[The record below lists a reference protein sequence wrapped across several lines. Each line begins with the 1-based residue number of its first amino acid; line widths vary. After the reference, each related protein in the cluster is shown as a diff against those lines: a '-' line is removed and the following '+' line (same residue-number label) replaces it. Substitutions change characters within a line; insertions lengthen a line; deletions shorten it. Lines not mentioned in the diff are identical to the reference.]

1 MKKILSLAVCTALVA
16 NIAPLHIKANESG
29 GDVQVSENGNRIT
42 IGNGYIKR
50 VFENNNG
57 KWKTVSIDNKRIDE
71 QFKPAEGSEDFV
83 INLVNGQKTEEQKP
97 VVTPPTQALDRTT
110 WQATLKNKDGVEFSH
125 PEYLFDG
132 DKNTYVDEY
141 QKAGFP
147 ISLEIDLGSKQEVS
161 SFSFLKRPGFSDQA
175 YGFNGTLGKY
185 KVYISDDQTNWNEVA
200 NGEFTK
206 EDYNLH
212 QEGNLYNVGDV
223 VYANLNATYKTQYV
237 KLEALSDALGS
248 TEEFTGAEFNLYSDK
263 TSAGIPQKEVSLAG
277 SNVTFKGKSTDKLT
291 DGNLNFAV
299 SGNVNDEIVF
309 DLGSVQ
315 TIGSFAY
322 QKRPGFHD
330 ANYGLNGTMGKY
342 ELYVSDNG
350 TDWTPAGKGEFVRD
364 DYNLHSVVLSENTQT
379 SDGKYNVGDTLHNV
393 GDLVYGNFNSVYTT
407 RFVKI
412 VPKSDC
418 MGGTNEFQ
426 ATEIKLY
433 SDQKFESKKDD
444 TDTDIRSSELTVS
457 ENGITTKN
465 NEVRVSFDTYEK
477 DGVNWDID
485 MVTVMENDKYY
496 MNSYL
501 EITVDKPEEA
511 KIDYIDFDN
520 FVIPEGT
527 SGVWSIPEENKI
539 SSMWIGKH
547 ELMLGQPIYADGLFF
562 GSEFPAQDTDVN
574 DQNAMQ
580 IRYYSGKSIAKM
592 ASDGQNVTN
601 EGKTYRTW
609 NNVVGAA
616 QGTPTDV
623 VQTDFFNYIED
634 IATPS
639 DFRKQYNSW
648 YDNMMN
654 INDESIEKSFLGAE
668 KGLAENGVEPLDSY
682 VVDDGWNNYNN
693 DIGGVN
699 APGES
704 GTTKNQTGFW
714 EFNSKFPNELYTST
728 ELTDKFQS
736 SFGVWVGPQGG
747 YNFFGGF
754 AKYLEAMGT
763 AEMQSNSALGNVIC
777 TGSRTYLKNFEDR
790 FIDYQTRFN
799 IDYWKWD
806 GFASR
811 PCNNPNHN
819 HMTGGDHDMYY
830 TSDMWEAWTD
840 VIEHARAARA
850 QEGKGLW
857 INATC
862 YVNLSPWLLQWV
874 NTVWVQDSGDTGEAG
889 ASGERHQRK
898 IYYRDNVYYNLY
910 KKNQIQFPLKNIY
923 NHDPIYG
930 VSDASKATT
939 EVFREYLLDNA
950 MRGTAFWEL
959 YYSPSLFDEEKWEV
973 TADVLDFAE
982 TNHNVL
988 KNAKLFVQEGKN
1000 PSNGVYGYSAWNNK
1014 KGFVSFVNPTATKQ
1028 TYELTLDNIVGV
1040 PTSMKGLKEY
1050 SIYPYAAGTTGKT
1063 VSYGDTLKVTLEP
1076 NSSVIY
1082 QYGNTD
1088 SKAPEFV
1095 SAKITKKD
1103 AVEVRFNERVSDDI
1117 KFKVNGKSAE
1127 AVLQD
1132 DYRTFEVKASDL
1144 SDAANLSISGIKDVY
1159 GNEASA
1165 VEVESRTAKEI
1176 AKVASKEDVKGDVSE
1191 SKSDSKTLLNLKNK
1205 AYTITENGIK
1215 GDDDFSV
1222 SMTVDTK
1229 SSNTVLLKQDDDF
1242 QLSIDADGYVVFNV
1256 KGQQVTS
1263 KENVTTVVEHAS
1275 GKFNTNEYKESVTQ
1289 TTTIGKVN
1297 DGKLHVVHAV
1307 REPNGMLK
1315 LYVDGRLAT
1324 SAYDK
1329 KNHGADLSGAPVVLG
1344 STKFTGF
1351 VGDVVVRNSA
1361 LYYDD
1366 AQKAADHL
1374 GINATSKKLS
1384 KKGWDAEAC
1393 SQQTDEV
1400 GTGGDGSAKDVLD
1413 NKLNTYWHS
1422 NYSGQD
1428 HCGGT
1433 HTLTVSFGKEITFD
1447 SLEYVARQGA
1457 GNGTWTSATVYGI
1470 DKSGNETKIAE
1481 VSDMKLTNNKYEFAF
1496 DQSQTFKVVRFEVQG
1511 SGGFASAAEINAT
1524 VKVQQQDTEKV
1535 LDLQNKAQELLN
1547 SVNSEDYTK
1556 DSYKKFVKAVDA
1568 IMDMSAFTSEEEVA
1582 ALDAKLRDA
1591 YNNLKAE
1598 SPSTV
1603 NKDALTQALQKYAG
1617 YKEAEY
1623 TAESWKAFAQAY
1635 AGAREV
1641 KDDANATQEA
1651 VDAAVEKLNAAANN
1665 LVKAENPS
1673 TVNKEALTQA
1683 LQKYA
1688 EYKEA
1693 EYTAESWKAF
1703 AQAYAG
1709 AREVNDNA
1717 NATQEAVDAAVEK
1730 LNVAAK
1736 KLVKAEKPVDP
1747 EKPGKPENPDKPNK
1761 PETAEKPSKP
1771 GKPAKPGK
1779 VTTGL
1784 QTNTGILMVAG
1795 TLAIAG
1801 FGVLVALARRKRY

>member
-110 WQATLKNKDGVEFSH
+110 WQATLKNKDEVEFSH

-223 VYANLNATYKTQYV
+223 VYANFNATYKTQYV

-485 MVTVMENDKYY
+485 MVTVMENDKHY

-1095 SAKITKKD
+1095 SAKPEFVSAKITKKD
-1103 AVEVRFNERVSDDI
+1103 TIEVRFNERVSDDI

-1165 VEVESRTAKEI
+1165 VEVEARTAKEI

-1366 AQKAADHL
+1366 AQKAADYL

-1496 DQSQTFKVVRFEVQG
+1496 DQSQTFKAVRFEVQG

-1603 NKDALTQALQKYAG
+1603 NKDALTQALQKYA
-1617 YKEAEY
+1617 
-1623 TAESWKAFAQAY
+1623 
-1635 AGAREV
+1635 
-1641 KDDANATQEA
+1641 
-1651 VDAAVEKLNAAANN
+1651 
-1665 LVKAENPS
+1665 
-1673 TVNKEALTQA
+1673 
-1683 LQKYA
+1683 

-1717 NATQEAVDAAVEK
+1717 NATQEAVDAAIEK

-1771 GKPAKPGK
+1771 EKPAKPEK

-1795 TLAIAG
+1795 TLALAG

>member
-110 WQATLKNKDGVEFSH
+110 WQATLKNKDEVEFSH

-223 VYANLNATYKTQYV
+223 VYANFNATYKTQYV

-485 MVTVMENDKYY
+485 MVTVMENDKHY

-1095 SAKITKKD
+1095 SAKPEFVSAKITKKD
-1103 AVEVRFNERVSDDI
+1103 TIEVRFNERVSDDI

-1165 VEVESRTAKEI
+1165 VEVEARTAKEI

-1275 GKFNTNEYKESVTQ
+1275 SKFNTNEYKESVTQ

-1447 SLEYVARQGA
+1447 SLEDVARQGA

-1496 DQSQTFKVVRFEVQG
+1496 DQSQTFKAVRFEVQG

-1603 NKDALTQALQKYAG
+1603 NKDALTQALQKYA
-1617 YKEAEY
+1617 
-1623 TAESWKAFAQAY
+1623 
-1635 AGAREV
+1635 
-1641 KDDANATQEA
+1641 
-1651 VDAAVEKLNAAANN
+1651 
-1665 LVKAENPS
+1665 
-1673 TVNKEALTQA
+1673 
-1683 LQKYA
+1683 

-1771 GKPAKPGK
+1771 EKPAKPEK

-1795 TLAIAG
+1795 TLALAG

>member
-1 MKKILSLAVCTALVA
+1 MKKILSLAVCTACVA

-110 WQATLKNKDGVEFSH
+110 WQATLKNKDEVEFSH

-223 VYANLNATYKTQYV
+223 VYANFNATYKTQYV

-485 MVTVMENDKYY
+485 MVTVMENDKHY

-862 YVNLSPWLLQWV
+862 YVNLSPWLLRWV

-1095 SAKITKKD
+1095 SAKPEFVSAKITKKD
-1103 AVEVRFNERVSDDI
+1103 TIEVRFNERVSDDI

-1165 VEVESRTAKEI
+1165 VEVEARTAKEI

-1496 DQSQTFKVVRFEVQG
+1496 DQSQTFKAVRFEVQG

-1603 NKDALTQALQKYAG
+1603 NKDALTQALQKYA
-1617 YKEAEY
+1617 
-1623 TAESWKAFAQAY
+1623 
-1635 AGAREV
+1635 
-1641 KDDANATQEA
+1641 
-1651 VDAAVEKLNAAANN
+1651 
-1665 LVKAENPS
+1665 
-1673 TVNKEALTQA
+1673 
-1683 LQKYA
+1683 

-1717 NATQEAVDAAVEK
+1717 NATQEAVDAAIEK

-1771 GKPAKPGK
+1771 EKPAKPEK

-1795 TLAIAG
+1795 TLALAG

>member
-110 WQATLKNKDGVEFSH
+110 WQATLKNKDEVEFSH

-223 VYANLNATYKTQYV
+223 VYANFNATYKTQYV

-485 MVTVMENDKYY
+485 MVTVMENDKHY

-1095 SAKITKKD
+1095 SAKPEFVSAKITKKD
-1103 AVEVRFNERVSDDI
+1103 TIEVRFNERVSDDI

-1165 VEVESRTAKEI
+1165 VEVEARTAKEI

-1496 DQSQTFKVVRFEVQG
+1496 DQSQTFKAVRFEVQG

-1603 NKDALTQALQKYAG
+1603 NKDALTQALQKYA
-1617 YKEAEY
+1617 
-1623 TAESWKAFAQAY
+1623 
-1635 AGAREV
+1635 
-1641 KDDANATQEA
+1641 
-1651 VDAAVEKLNAAANN
+1651 
-1665 LVKAENPS
+1665 
-1673 TVNKEALTQA
+1673 
-1683 LQKYA
+1683 

-1771 GKPAKPGK
+1771 EKPAKPEK

-1795 TLAIAG
+1795 TLALAG

>member
-110 WQATLKNKDGVEFSH
+110 WQATLKNKDEVEFSH

-223 VYANLNATYKTQYV
+223 VYANFNATYKTQYV

-485 MVTVMENDKYY
+485 MVTVMENDKHY

-1095 SAKITKKD
+1095 SAKPEFVSAKIAKKD
-1103 AVEVRFNERVSDDI
+1103 TIEVRFNERVSDDI

-1165 VEVESRTAKEI
+1165 VEVEVRTAKEI

-1496 DQSQTFKVVRFEVQG
+1496 DQSQTFKAVRFEVQG

-1603 NKDALTQALQKYAG
+1603 NKDALTQALQKYA
-1617 YKEAEY
+1617 
-1623 TAESWKAFAQAY
+1623 
-1635 AGAREV
+1635 
-1641 KDDANATQEA
+1641 
-1651 VDAAVEKLNAAANN
+1651 
-1665 LVKAENPS
+1665 
-1673 TVNKEALTQA
+1673 
-1683 LQKYA
+1683 

-1771 GKPAKPGK
+1771 EKPAKPEK

-1795 TLAIAG
+1795 TLALAG

>member
-50 VFENNNG
+50 VFENNKG

-223 VYANLNATYKTQYV
+223 VYANFNATYKTQYV

-485 MVTVMENDKYY
+485 MVTVMENDKHY

-1095 SAKITKKD
+1095 SAKPEFVSAKITKKD
-1103 AVEVRFNERVSDDI
+1103 TIEVRFNERVSDDI

-1165 VEVESRTAKEI
+1165 VEVEARTAKEI

-1191 SKSDSKTLLNLKNK
+1191 SKLDSKTLLNLKNK

-1496 DQSQTFKVVRFEVQG
+1496 DQSQTFKAVRFEVQG

-1603 NKDALTQALQKYAG
+1603 NKDALTQALQKYA
-1617 YKEAEY
+1617 
-1623 TAESWKAFAQAY
+1623 
-1635 AGAREV
+1635 
-1641 KDDANATQEA
+1641 
-1651 VDAAVEKLNAAANN
+1651 
-1665 LVKAENPS
+1665 
-1673 TVNKEALTQA
+1673 
-1683 LQKYA
+1683 

-1717 NATQEAVDAAVEK
+1717 NATQEAVDAAIEK

-1771 GKPAKPGK
+1771 EKPAKPEK

-1795 TLAIAG
+1795 TLALAG

>member
-110 WQATLKNKDGVEFSH
+110 WQATLKNKDEVEFSH

-223 VYANLNATYKTQYV
+223 VYANFNATYKTQYV

-485 MVTVMENDKYY
+485 MVTVMENDKHY

-1095 SAKITKKD
+1095 SAKPEFVSAKITKKD
-1103 AVEVRFNERVSDDI
+1103 TIEVRFNERVSDDI

-1165 VEVESRTAKEI
+1165 VEVEARTAKEI

-1297 DGKLHVVHAV
+1297 DGKLHVIHAV

-1496 DQSQTFKVVRFEVQG
+1496 DQSQTFKAVRFEVQG

-1603 NKDALTQALQKYAG
+1603 NKDALTQALQKYA
-1617 YKEAEY
+1617 
-1623 TAESWKAFAQAY
+1623 
-1635 AGAREV
+1635 
-1641 KDDANATQEA
+1641 
-1651 VDAAVEKLNAAANN
+1651 
-1665 LVKAENPS
+1665 
-1673 TVNKEALTQA
+1673 
-1683 LQKYA
+1683 

-1717 NATQEAVDAAVEK
+1717 NATQEAVDAAIEK

-1771 GKPAKPGK
+1771 EKPAKPEK

-1795 TLAIAG
+1795 TLALAG

>member
-110 WQATLKNKDGVEFSH
+110 WQATLKNKDEVEFSH

-223 VYANLNATYKTQYV
+223 VYANFNATYKTQYV

-291 DGNLNFAV
+291 DGNLNFAL

-485 MVTVMENDKYY
+485 MVTVMENDKHY

-1095 SAKITKKD
+1095 SAKPEFVSAKITKKD
-1103 AVEVRFNERVSDDI
+1103 TIEVRFNERVSDDI

-1165 VEVESRTAKEI
+1165 VEVEARTAKEI

-1496 DQSQTFKVVRFEVQG
+1496 DQSQTFKAVRFEVQG

-1603 NKDALTQALQKYAG
+1603 NKDALTQALQKYA
-1617 YKEAEY
+1617 
-1623 TAESWKAFAQAY
+1623 
-1635 AGAREV
+1635 
-1641 KDDANATQEA
+1641 
-1651 VDAAVEKLNAAANN
+1651 
-1665 LVKAENPS
+1665 
-1673 TVNKEALTQA
+1673 
-1683 LQKYA
+1683 

-1717 NATQEAVDAAVEK
+1717 NATQEAVDAAIEK

-1771 GKPAKPGK
+1771 EKPAKPEK

-1795 TLAIAG
+1795 TLALAG

>member
-161 SFSFLKRPGFSDQA
+161 SFSFLKRPGFGDQA

-200 NGEFTK
+200 SGEFKK

-309 DLGSVQ
+309 DLGSAQ

-485 MVTVMENDKYY
+485 MVTVMENDKHY

-623 VQTDFFNYIED
+623 VQTDFFDYIED

-668 KGLAENGVEPLDSY
+668 KGLTENGVEPLDSY

-1103 AVEVRFNERVSDDI
+1103 TVEVRFNERVSDDI

-1165 VEVESRTAKEI
+1165 VEVEARTAKEI

-1191 SKSDSKTLLNLKNK
+1191 SKSDSKTLLSDSKTLLNLKNK

-1329 KNHGADLSGAPVVLG
+1329 KKHGADLSGAPVVLG

-1384 KKGWDAEAC
+1384 KKDWDAEAC

-1428 HCGGT
+1428 HCGQT

-1470 DKSGNETKIAE
+1470 DKSGNETKIVE

-1496 DQSQTFKVVRFEVQG
+1496 DQSQTFKAVRFEVQG

-1603 NKDALTQALQKYAG
+1603 NKDALTQALQKYA
-1617 YKEAEY
+1617 
-1623 TAESWKAFAQAY
+1623 
-1635 AGAREV
+1635 
-1641 KDDANATQEA
+1641 
-1651 VDAAVEKLNAAANN
+1651 
-1665 LVKAENPS
+1665 
-1673 TVNKEALTQA
+1673 
-1683 LQKYA
+1683 

-1771 GKPAKPGK
+1771 EKPAKPGK

-1795 TLAIAG
+1795 ILAIAG

>member
-110 WQATLKNKDGVEFSH
+110 WQATLKNKDEVEFSH

-223 VYANLNATYKTQYV
+223 VYANFNATYKTQYV

-477 DGVNWDID
+477 DRVNWDID
-485 MVTVMENDKYY
+485 MVTVMENDKHY

-714 EFNSKFPNELYTST
+714 EFNSKFPNEFYTST

-1095 SAKITKKD
+1095 SAKPEFVSAKITKKD
-1103 AVEVRFNERVSDDI
+1103 TIEVRFNERVSDDI

-1144 SDAANLSISGIKDVY
+1144 SDATNLSISGIKDVY

-1165 VEVESRTAKEI
+1165 VEVEARTAKEI

-1384 KKGWDAEAC
+1384 KKDWDAEAC

-1428 HCGGT
+1428 HCGQT

-1496 DQSQTFKVVRFEVQG
+1496 DQSQTFKAVRFEVQG

-1603 NKDALTQALQKYAG
+1603 NKDALTQALQKYA
-1617 YKEAEY
+1617 
-1623 TAESWKAFAQAY
+1623 
-1635 AGAREV
+1635 
-1641 KDDANATQEA
+1641 
-1651 VDAAVEKLNAAANN
+1651 
-1665 LVKAENPS
+1665 
-1673 TVNKEALTQA
+1673 
-1683 LQKYA
+1683 

-1771 GKPAKPGK
+1771 EKPAKPEK

-1795 TLAIAG
+1795 TLALAG

>member
-110 WQATLKNKDGVEFSH
+110 WQATLKNKDEVEFSH

-223 VYANLNATYKTQYV
+223 VYANFNATYKTQYV

-485 MVTVMENDKYY
+485 MVTVMENDKHY

-562 GSEFPAQDTDVN
+562 GSEFPTQDTDVN

-1095 SAKITKKD
+1095 SAKPEFVSAKITKKD
-1103 AVEVRFNERVSDDI
+1103 TIEVRFNERVSDDI

-1165 VEVESRTAKEI
+1165 VEVEARTAKEI

-1496 DQSQTFKVVRFEVQG
+1496 DQSQTFKAVRFEVQG

-1603 NKDALTQALQKYAG
+1603 NKDALTQALQKYA
-1617 YKEAEY
+1617 
-1623 TAESWKAFAQAY
+1623 
-1635 AGAREV
+1635 
-1641 KDDANATQEA
+1641 
-1651 VDAAVEKLNAAANN
+1651 
-1665 LVKAENPS
+1665 
-1673 TVNKEALTQA
+1673 
-1683 LQKYA
+1683 

-1717 NATQEAVDAAVEK
+1717 NATQEAVDAAIEK

-1771 GKPAKPGK
+1771 EKPAKPEK

-1795 TLAIAG
+1795 TLALAG

>member
-161 SFSFLKRPGFSDQA
+161 SFSFLKRPGFGDQA

-485 MVTVMENDKYY
+485 MVTVMENDKHY

-1095 SAKITKKD
+1095 SAKPEFVSAKITKKD
-1103 AVEVRFNERVSDDI
+1103 TIEVRFNERVSDDI

-1165 VEVESRTAKEI
+1165 VEVEARTAKEI

-1496 DQSQTFKVVRFEVQG
+1496 DQSQTFKAVRFEVQG

-1603 NKDALTQALQKYAG
+1603 NKDALTQALQKYA
-1617 YKEAEY
+1617 
-1623 TAESWKAFAQAY
+1623 
-1635 AGAREV
+1635 
-1641 KDDANATQEA
+1641 
-1651 VDAAVEKLNAAANN
+1651 
-1665 LVKAENPS
+1665 
-1673 TVNKEALTQA
+1673 
-1683 LQKYA
+1683 

-1771 GKPAKPGK
+1771 EKPAKPEK

-1795 TLAIAG
+1795 TLALAG

>member
-110 WQATLKNKDGVEFSH
+110 WQATLKNKDEVEFSH

-223 VYANLNATYKTQYV
+223 VYANFNATYKTQYV

-485 MVTVMENDKYY
+485 MVTVMENDKHY

-1040 PTSMKGLKEY
+1040 PTSMKGLKKY

-1095 SAKITKKD
+1095 SAKPEFVSAKITKKD
-1103 AVEVRFNERVSDDI
+1103 TIEVRFNERVSDDI

-1165 VEVESRTAKEI
+1165 VEVEARTAKEI

-1496 DQSQTFKVVRFEVQG
+1496 DQSQTFKAVRFEVQG

-1603 NKDALTQALQKYAG
+1603 NKDALTQALQKYA
-1617 YKEAEY
+1617 
-1623 TAESWKAFAQAY
+1623 
-1635 AGAREV
+1635 
-1641 KDDANATQEA
+1641 
-1651 VDAAVEKLNAAANN
+1651 
-1665 LVKAENPS
+1665 
-1673 TVNKEALTQA
+1673 
-1683 LQKYA
+1683 

-1717 NATQEAVDAAVEK
+1717 NATQEAVDAAIEK

-1771 GKPAKPGK
+1771 EKPAKPEK

-1795 TLAIAG
+1795 TLALAG

>member
-110 WQATLKNKDGVEFSH
+110 WQATLKNKDEVEFSH

-223 VYANLNATYKTQYV
+223 VYANFNATYKTQYV

-485 MVTVMENDKYY
+485 MVTVMENDKHY

-634 IATPS
+634 IATLS

-714 EFNSKFPNELYTST
+714 EFNSKFPNEFYTST

-1095 SAKITKKD
+1095 SAKPEFVSAKITKKD
-1103 AVEVRFNERVSDDI
+1103 TIEVRFNERVSDDI

-1165 VEVESRTAKEI
+1165 VEVEARTAKEI

-1297 DGKLHVVHAV
+1297 DGKLHAVHAV

-1344 STKFTGF
+1344 STNLTGF

-1366 AQKAADHL
+1366 AQKAADDF
-1374 GINATSKKLS
+1374 GINVTSKKLS

-1400 GTGGDGSAKDVLD
+1400 GTGSDGSAKDVLD

-1428 HCGGT
+1428 HCGQT

-1496 DQSQTFKVVRFEVQG
+1496 DQSQTFKAVRFEVQG

-1603 NKDALTQALQKYAG
+1603 NKDALTQALQKYA
-1617 YKEAEY
+1617 
-1623 TAESWKAFAQAY
+1623 
-1635 AGAREV
+1635 
-1641 KDDANATQEA
+1641 
-1651 VDAAVEKLNAAANN
+1651 
-1665 LVKAENPS
+1665 
-1673 TVNKEALTQA
+1673 
-1683 LQKYA
+1683 

-1717 NATQEAVDAAVEK
+1717 NATQEAVDAAIEK

-1771 GKPAKPGK
+1771 EKPAKPEK

-1795 TLAIAG
+1795 TLALAG

>member
-206 EDYNLH
+206 EAYNLH

-477 DGVNWDID
+477 YGVNWDID
-485 MVTVMENDKYY
+485 MVTVMENDKHY

-714 EFNSKFPNELYTST
+714 EFNSKFPNEFYTST

-1095 SAKITKKD
+1095 SAKPEFVSAKITKKD
-1103 AVEVRFNERVSDDI
+1103 TIEVRFNERVSDDI

-1144 SDAANLSISGIKDVY
+1144 SDATNLSISGIKDVY

-1165 VEVESRTAKEI
+1165 VEVEARTAKEI

-1496 DQSQTFKVVRFEVQG
+1496 DQSQTFKAVRFEVQG

-1603 NKDALTQALQKYAG
+1603 NKDALTQALQKYA
-1617 YKEAEY
+1617 
-1623 TAESWKAFAQAY
+1623 
-1635 AGAREV
+1635 
-1641 KDDANATQEA
+1641 
-1651 VDAAVEKLNAAANN
+1651 
-1665 LVKAENPS
+1665 
-1673 TVNKEALTQA
+1673 
-1683 LQKYA
+1683 

-1771 GKPAKPGK
+1771 EKPAKPEK

-1795 TLAIAG
+1795 TLALAG

>member
-110 WQATLKNKDGVEFSH
+110 WQATLKNKDEVEFSH

-223 VYANLNATYKTQYV
+223 VYANFNATYKTQYV

-485 MVTVMENDKYY
+485 MVTVMENDKHY

-668 KGLAENGVEPLDSY
+668 KGLAGNGVEPLDSY

-1095 SAKITKKD
+1095 SAKPEFVSAKITKKD
-1103 AVEVRFNERVSDDI
+1103 TIEVRFNERVSDDI

-1165 VEVESRTAKEI
+1165 VEVEARTAKEI

-1191 SKSDSKTLLNLKNK
+1191 SKSDSKILLNLKNK

-1496 DQSQTFKVVRFEVQG
+1496 DQSQTFKAVRFEVQG

-1603 NKDALTQALQKYAG
+1603 NKDALTQALQKYA
-1617 YKEAEY
+1617 
-1623 TAESWKAFAQAY
+1623 
-1635 AGAREV
+1635 
-1641 KDDANATQEA
+1641 
-1651 VDAAVEKLNAAANN
+1651 
-1665 LVKAENPS
+1665 
-1673 TVNKEALTQA
+1673 
-1683 LQKYA
+1683 

-1771 GKPAKPGK
+1771 EKPAKPEK

-1795 TLAIAG
+1795 TLALAG

>member
-110 WQATLKNKDGVEFSH
+110 WQATLKNKDEVEFSH

-200 NGEFTK
+200 NGEFAK

-223 VYANLNATYKTQYV
+223 VYANFNATYKTQYV

-485 MVTVMENDKYY
+485 MVTVMENDKHY

-714 EFNSKFPNELYTST
+714 EFNSKFPNEFYTST

-1095 SAKITKKD
+1095 SAKPEFVSAKITKKD
-1103 AVEVRFNERVSDDI
+1103 TIEVRFNERVSDDI

-1165 VEVESRTAKEI
+1165 VEVEARTAKEI

-1496 DQSQTFKVVRFEVQG
+1496 DQSQTFKAVRFEVQG

-1603 NKDALTQALQKYAG
+1603 NKDALTQALQKYA
-1617 YKEAEY
+1617 
-1623 TAESWKAFAQAY
+1623 
-1635 AGAREV
+1635 
-1641 KDDANATQEA
+1641 
-1651 VDAAVEKLNAAANN
+1651 
-1665 LVKAENPS
+1665 
-1673 TVNKEALTQA
+1673 
-1683 LQKYA
+1683 

-1717 NATQEAVDAAVEK
+1717 NATQEAVDAATEK

-1771 GKPAKPGK
+1771 EKPAKPEK

-1795 TLAIAG
+1795 TLALAG

>member
-161 SFSFLKRPGFSDQA
+161 SFSFLKRPGFGDQA

-485 MVTVMENDKYY
+485 MVTVMENDKHY

-574 DQNAMQ
+574 EDNAMQ

-601 EGKTYRTW
+601 DGKTYRTW

-714 EFNSKFPNELYTST
+714 EFNSKFPNEFYTST

-1095 SAKITKKD
+1095 SAKPEFVSAKITKKD
-1103 AVEVRFNERVSDDI
+1103 TIEVRFNERVSDDI

-1144 SDAANLSISGIKDVY
+1144 SDATNLSISGIKDVY

-1165 VEVESRTAKEI
+1165 VEVEARTAKEI

-1496 DQSQTFKVVRFEVQG
+1496 DQSQTFKAVRFEVQG

-1603 NKDALTQALQKYAG
+1603 NKDALTQALQKYA
-1617 YKEAEY
+1617 
-1623 TAESWKAFAQAY
+1623 
-1635 AGAREV
+1635 
-1641 KDDANATQEA
+1641 
-1651 VDAAVEKLNAAANN
+1651 
-1665 LVKAENPS
+1665 
-1673 TVNKEALTQA
+1673 
-1683 LQKYA
+1683 

-1771 GKPAKPGK
+1771 EKPAKPEK

-1795 TLAIAG
+1795 TLALAG

>member
-110 WQATLKNKDGVEFSH
+110 WQATLKNKDEVEFSH

-223 VYANLNATYKTQYV
+223 VYANFNATYKTQYV

-277 SNVTFKGKSTDKLT
+277 SNVIFKGKSTDKLT

-485 MVTVMENDKYY
+485 MVTVMENDKHY

-1095 SAKITKKD
+1095 SAKPEFVSAKITKKD
-1103 AVEVRFNERVSDDI
+1103 TIEVRFNERVSDDI

-1165 VEVESRTAKEI
+1165 VEVEARTAKEI

-1496 DQSQTFKVVRFEVQG
+1496 DQSQTFKAVRFEVQG

-1603 NKDALTQALQKYAG
+1603 NKDALTQALQKYA
-1617 YKEAEY
+1617 
-1623 TAESWKAFAQAY
+1623 
-1635 AGAREV
+1635 
-1641 KDDANATQEA
+1641 
-1651 VDAAVEKLNAAANN
+1651 
-1665 LVKAENPS
+1665 
-1673 TVNKEALTQA
+1673 
-1683 LQKYA
+1683 

-1717 NATQEAVDAAVEK
+1717 NATQEAVDAAIEK

-1771 GKPAKPGK
+1771 EKPAKPEK

-1795 TLAIAG
+1795 TLALAG

>member
-110 WQATLKNKDGVEFSH
+110 WQATLKNKDEVEFSH

-223 VYANLNATYKTQYV
+223 VYANFNATYKTQYV

-485 MVTVMENDKYY
+485 MVTVMENDKHY

-714 EFNSKFPNELYTST
+714 EFNSKFPNEFYTST

-1095 SAKITKKD
+1095 SAKPEFVSAKITKKD
-1103 AVEVRFNERVSDDI
+1103 TIEVRFNERVSDDI

-1144 SDAANLSISGIKDVY
+1144 SDATNLSISGIKDVY

-1165 VEVESRTAKEI
+1165 VEVEARTAKEI

-1496 DQSQTFKVVRFEVQG
+1496 DQSQTFKAVRFEVQG

-1603 NKDALTQALQKYAG
+1603 NKDALTQALQKYA
-1617 YKEAEY
+1617 
-1623 TAESWKAFAQAY
+1623 
-1635 AGAREV
+1635 
-1641 KDDANATQEA
+1641 
-1651 VDAAVEKLNAAANN
+1651 
-1665 LVKAENPS
+1665 
-1673 TVNKEALTQA
+1673 
-1683 LQKYA
+1683 

-1771 GKPAKPGK
+1771 EKPAKPEK

-1795 TLAIAG
+1795 TLALAG

>member
-110 WQATLKNKDGVEFSH
+110 WQATLKNKDEVEFSH

-223 VYANLNATYKTQYV
+223 VYANFNATYKTQYV

-485 MVTVMENDKYY
+485 MVTVMENDKHY

-1095 SAKITKKD
+1095 SAKPEFVSAKITKKD
-1103 AVEVRFNERVSDDI
+1103 TIEVRFNERVSDDI

-1165 VEVESRTAKEI
+1165 VEVEARTAKEI

-1496 DQSQTFKVVRFEVQG
+1496 DQSQTFKAVRFEVQG

-1603 NKDALTQALQKYAG
+1603 NKDALTQALQKYA
-1617 YKEAEY
+1617 
-1623 TAESWKAFAQAY
+1623 
-1635 AGAREV
+1635 
-1641 KDDANATQEA
+1641 
-1651 VDAAVEKLNAAANN
+1651 
-1665 LVKAENPS
+1665 
-1673 TVNKEALTQA
+1673 
-1683 LQKYA
+1683 

-1717 NATQEAVDAAVEK
+1717 NATQEAVDAAIEK

-1771 GKPAKPGK
+1771 EKPAKPEK

-1795 TLAIAG
+1795 TLALAG

>member
-110 WQATLKNKDGVEFSH
+110 WQATLKNKDEVEFSH

-223 VYANLNATYKTQYV
+223 VYANFNATYKTQYV

-485 MVTVMENDKYY
+485 MVTVMENDKHY

-1095 SAKITKKD
+1095 SAKPEFVSAKITKKD
-1103 AVEVRFNERVSDDI
+1103 TIEVRFNERVSDDI

-1165 VEVESRTAKEI
+1165 VEVEARTAKEI

-1496 DQSQTFKVVRFEVQG
+1496 DQSQTFKAVRFEVQG

-1603 NKDALTQALQKYAG
+1603 NKDALTQALQKYA
-1617 YKEAEY
+1617 
-1623 TAESWKAFAQAY
+1623 
-1635 AGAREV
+1635 
-1641 KDDANATQEA
+1641 
-1651 VDAAVEKLNAAANN
+1651 
-1665 LVKAENPS
+1665 
-1673 TVNKEALTQA
+1673 
-1683 LQKYA
+1683 

-1717 NATQEAVDAAVEK
+1717 NATQEAVDAAIEK

-1747 EKPGKPENPDKPNK
+1747 EKTGKPENPDKPNK

-1771 GKPAKPGK
+1771 EKPAKPEK

-1795 TLAIAG
+1795 TLALAG

>member
-110 WQATLKNKDGVEFSH
+110 WQATLKNKDEVEFSH

-223 VYANLNATYKTQYV
+223 VYANFNATYKTQYV

-485 MVTVMENDKYY
+485 MVTVMENDKHY

-1095 SAKITKKD
+1095 SAKPEFVSAKITKKD
-1103 AVEVRFNERVSDDI
+1103 TIEVRFNERVSDDI

-1165 VEVESRTAKEI
+1165 VEVEARTAKEI

-1428 HCGGT
+1428 HCGQT

-1481 VSDMKLTNNKYEFAF
+1481 VSDMMLTNNKYEFAF
-1496 DQSQTFKVVRFEVQG
+1496 DQSQTFKAVRFEVQG

-1603 NKDALTQALQKYAG
+1603 NKDALTQALQKYA
-1617 YKEAEY
+1617 
-1623 TAESWKAFAQAY
+1623 
-1635 AGAREV
+1635 
-1641 KDDANATQEA
+1641 
-1651 VDAAVEKLNAAANN
+1651 
-1665 LVKAENPS
+1665 
-1673 TVNKEALTQA
+1673 
-1683 LQKYA
+1683 

-1771 GKPAKPGK
+1771 EKPAKPGK

>member
-83 INLVNGQKTEEQKP
+83 INLVNGKKTEEQKP

-161 SFSFLKRPGFSDQA
+161 SFSFLKRPGFGDQA

-457 ENGITTKN
+457 ENGVTTKN
-465 NEVRVSFDTYEK
+465 NEVCVSFDTYEK

-485 MVTVMENDKYY
+485 MVTVMENDKHY

-693 DIGGVN
+693 DVGGVN

-704 GTTKNQTGFW
+704 GTTQNQTGFW

-1014 KGFVSFVNPTATKQ
+1014 KGFVKGFVSFVNPTATKQ

-1103 AVEVRFNERVSDDI
+1103 TVEVRFNERVSDDI

-1165 VEVESRTAKEI
+1165 VEVEARTAKEI

-1329 KNHGADLSGAPVVLG
+1329 KKHGADLSGAPVVLG

-1496 DQSQTFKVVRFEVQG
+1496 DQSQTFKAVRFEVQG

-1603 NKDALTQALQKYAG
+1603 NKDALTQALQKYA
-1617 YKEAEY
+1617 
-1623 TAESWKAFAQAY
+1623 
-1635 AGAREV
+1635 
-1641 KDDANATQEA
+1641 
-1651 VDAAVEKLNAAANN
+1651 
-1665 LVKAENPS
+1665 
-1673 TVNKEALTQA
+1673 
-1683 LQKYA
+1683 

-1771 GKPAKPGK
+1771 EKPAKPGK

>member
-161 SFSFLKRPGFSDQA
+161 SFSFLKRPGFGDQA

-263 TSAGIPQKEVSLAG
+263 TNAGIPQKEVSLAG

-485 MVTVMENDKYY
+485 MVTVMENDKHY

-574 DQNAMQ
+574 EDNAMQ

-1095 SAKITKKD
+1095 SAKPEFVSAKITKKD
-1103 AVEVRFNERVSDDI
+1103 TIEVRFNERVSDDI

-1165 VEVESRTAKEI
+1165 VEVEARTAKEI

-1496 DQSQTFKVVRFEVQG
+1496 DQSQTFKAVRFEVQG

-1603 NKDALTQALQKYAG
+1603 NKDALTQALQKYA
-1617 YKEAEY
+1617 
-1623 TAESWKAFAQAY
+1623 
-1635 AGAREV
+1635 
-1641 KDDANATQEA
+1641 
-1651 VDAAVEKLNAAANN
+1651 
-1665 LVKAENPS
+1665 
-1673 TVNKEALTQA
+1673 
-1683 LQKYA
+1683 

-1771 GKPAKPGK
+1771 EKPAKPEK

-1795 TLAIAG
+1795 TLALAG

>member
-110 WQATLKNKDGVEFSH
+110 WQATLKNKDEVEFSH

-223 VYANLNATYKTQYV
+223 VYANFNATYKTQYV

-485 MVTVMENDKYY
+485 MVTVMENDKHY

-1095 SAKITKKD
+1095 SAKPEFVSAKITKKD
-1103 AVEVRFNERVSDDI
+1103 TIEVRFNERVSDDI

-1165 VEVESRTAKEI
+1165 VEVEARTAKEI

-1496 DQSQTFKVVRFEVQG
+1496 DQSQTFKAVRFEVQG

-1603 NKDALTQALQKYAG
+1603 NKDALTQALQKYA
-1617 YKEAEY
+1617 
-1623 TAESWKAFAQAY
+1623 
-1635 AGAREV
+1635 
-1641 KDDANATQEA
+1641 
-1651 VDAAVEKLNAAANN
+1651 
-1665 LVKAENPS
+1665 
-1673 TVNKEALTQA
+1673 
-1683 LQKYA
+1683 

-1717 NATQEAVDAAVEK
+1717 NATQEAVDAAIEK

-1761 PETAEKPSKP
+1761 PETAEKPGKP
-1771 GKPAKPGK
+1771 EKPAKPEK

-1795 TLAIAG
+1795 TLALAG

>member
-110 WQATLKNKDGVEFSH
+110 WQATLKNKDEVEFSH

-223 VYANLNATYKTQYV
+223 VYANFNATYKTQYV

-485 MVTVMENDKYY
+485 MVTVMENDKHY

-1095 SAKITKKD
+1095 SAKPEFVSAKITKKD
-1103 AVEVRFNERVSDDI
+1103 TIEVRFNERVSDDI

-1165 VEVESRTAKEI
+1165 VEVEARTAKEI

-1447 SLEYVARQGA
+1447 SLEYVDRQGA

-1496 DQSQTFKVVRFEVQG
+1496 DQSQTFKAVRFEVQG

-1603 NKDALTQALQKYAG
+1603 NKDALTQALQKYA
-1617 YKEAEY
+1617 
-1623 TAESWKAFAQAY
+1623 
-1635 AGAREV
+1635 
-1641 KDDANATQEA
+1641 
-1651 VDAAVEKLNAAANN
+1651 
-1665 LVKAENPS
+1665 
-1673 TVNKEALTQA
+1673 
-1683 LQKYA
+1683 

-1717 NATQEAVDAAVEK
+1717 NATQEAVDAAIEK

-1771 GKPAKPGK
+1771 EKPAKPEK

-1795 TLAIAG
+1795 TLALAG

>member
-110 WQATLKNKDGVEFSH
+110 WQATLKNKDEVEFSH

-223 VYANLNATYKTQYV
+223 VYANFNATYKTQYV

-485 MVTVMENDKYY
+485 MVTVMENDKHY

-1095 SAKITKKD
+1095 SAKPEFVSAKITKKD
-1103 AVEVRFNERVSDDI
+1103 TIEVRFNERVSDDI

-1165 VEVESRTAKEI
+1165 VEVEARTAKEI

-1400 GTGGDGSAKDVLD
+1400 GTGGDGSAKDILD

-1496 DQSQTFKVVRFEVQG
+1496 DQSQTFKAVRFEVQG

-1603 NKDALTQALQKYAG
+1603 NKDALTQALQKYA
-1617 YKEAEY
+1617 
-1623 TAESWKAFAQAY
+1623 
-1635 AGAREV
+1635 
-1641 KDDANATQEA
+1641 
-1651 VDAAVEKLNAAANN
+1651 
-1665 LVKAENPS
+1665 
-1673 TVNKEALTQA
+1673 
-1683 LQKYA
+1683 

-1717 NATQEAVDAAVEK
+1717 NATQEAVDAAIEK

-1771 GKPAKPGK
+1771 EKPAKPEK

-1795 TLAIAG
+1795 TLALAG

>member
-50 VFENNNG
+50 VFENNNR

-110 WQATLKNKDGVEFSH
+110 WQATLKNKDEVEFSH

-223 VYANLNATYKTQYV
+223 VYANFNATYKTQYV

-485 MVTVMENDKYY
+485 MVTVMENDKHY

-714 EFNSKFPNELYTST
+714 EFNSKFPNEFYTST

-1095 SAKITKKD
+1095 SAKPEFVSAKITKKD
-1103 AVEVRFNERVSDDI
+1103 TIEVRFNERVSDDI

-1144 SDAANLSISGIKDVY
+1144 SDATNLSISGIKDVY

-1165 VEVESRTAKEI
+1165 VEVEARTAKEI

-1496 DQSQTFKVVRFEVQG
+1496 DQSQTFKAVRFEVQG

-1603 NKDALTQALQKYAG
+1603 NKDALTQALQKYA
-1617 YKEAEY
+1617 
-1623 TAESWKAFAQAY
+1623 
-1635 AGAREV
+1635 
-1641 KDDANATQEA
+1641 
-1651 VDAAVEKLNAAANN
+1651 
-1665 LVKAENPS
+1665 
-1673 TVNKEALTQA
+1673 
-1683 LQKYA
+1683 

-1771 GKPAKPGK
+1771 EKPAKPEK

-1795 TLAIAG
+1795 TLALAG

>member
-29 GDVQVSENGNRIT
+29 GDVSVSENGNRIT

-71 QFKPAEGSEDFV
+71 QFRPAEGSEDFV
-83 INLVNGQKTEEQKP
+83 INLVNSQKTEEQKP
-97 VVTPPTQALDRTT
+97 VVTPPTQALDRVA
-110 WQATLKNKDGVEFSH
+110 WKATLKNKDGVAFNH

-147 ISLEIDLGSKQEVS
+147 ISLEVDLGSKQEVS
-161 SFSFLKRPGFSDQA
+161 SFSFLKRPGFTDQA
-175 YGFNGTLGKY
+175 YGINGTLGKY
-185 KVYISDDQTNWNEVA
+185 KVYISDDGANWNEVA
-200 NGEFTK
+200 KGEFTK

-237 KLEALSDALGS
+237 KLEALSDALGNTS
-248 TEEFTGAEFNLYSDK
+248 EFTGAEFNLYSDK
-263 TSAGIPQKEVSLAG
+263 TSAGIPQKEVSLTG
-277 SNVTFKGKSTDKLT
+277 SNVTFKGKSTNKLT
-291 DGNLNFAV
+291 DGNLNVAI

-309 DLGSVQ
+309 DLGSEK

-350 TDWTPAGKGEFVRD
+350 TEWSPAGKGEFVRD
-364 DYNLHSVVLSENTQT
+364 DYNLHSAVLSENTQT
-379 SDGKYNVGDTLHNV
+379 SDGNYNAGDTLHNV
-393 GDLVYGNFNSVYTT
+393 GDLVYGNFDSVYTT

-418 MGGTNEFQ
+418 MGDTNEFQ
-426 ATEIKLY
+426 VSEIKLY

-444 TDTDIRSSELTVS
+444 ADTDIRSSELTVS

-485 MVTVMENDKYY
+485 MVTVMENNKHY

-511 KIDYIDFDN
+511 SIDYIDFDN

-527 SGVWSIPEENKI
+527 QGVWSIPDQSNI

-574 DQNAMQ
+574 EDNAMQ

-601 EGKTYRTW
+601 DGKTYRTW

-668 KGLAENGVEPLDSY
+668 KGLAQNGVEPLDSY

-693 DIGGVN
+693 VVGGVN

-704 GTTKNQTGFW
+704 GTTQNQTGFW

-874 NTVWVQDSGDTGEAG
+874 NTIWVQDSGDTGEAG
-889 ASGERHQRK
+889 ASGQRHQRK
-898 IYYRDNVYYNLY
+898 IYYRDNVYNNLY

-930 VSDASKATT
+930 VSDGSNATT

-959 YYSPSLFDEEKWEV
+959 YYSPSLFDAEKWQV

-1014 KGFVSFVNPTATKQ
+1014 KGFVSFVNPTSTKQ

-1076 NSSVIY
+1076 NTSAIY

-1103 AVEVRFNERVSDDI
+1103 TVEVRFNERIADDI
-1117 KFKVNGKSAE
+1117 KFKVNGKAAE
-1127 AVLQD
+1127 AVLQAD
-1132 DYRTFEVKASDL
+1132 HRTFEVKASDL
-1144 SDAANLSISGIKDVY
+1144 SDTAQLSVSGIKDIY

-1165 VEVESRTAKEI
+1165 VEIEARTAKEI

-1191 SKSDSKTLLNLKNK
+1191 SKTLLNLKNK
-1205 AYTITENGIK
+1205 AYTIAENGIN
-1215 GDDDFSV
+1215 GDADFGV
-1222 SMTVDTK
+1222 SMAVNTK
-1229 SSNTVLLKQDDDF
+1229 SSNTVLLKQGDDF
-1242 QLSIDADGYVVFNV
+1242 QLSIDADGYVVFDV

-1275 GKFNTNEYKESVTQ
+1275 GKFSTSEYKESVTQ

-1297 DGKLHVVHAV
+1297 DGKLHAVHAV

-1344 STKFTGF
+1344 STNLTGF

-1366 AQKAADHL
+1366 AQKAADDF
-1374 GINATSKKLS
+1374 GINVTSKKLS

-1400 GTGGDGSAKDVLD
+1400 GTGSDGSAKDVLD

-1428 HCGGT
+1428 HCGQT

-1447 SLEYVARQGA
+1447 SLEYVARQGG

-1496 DQSQTFKVVRFEVQG
+1496 DQSQTFKAVRFEVQG
-1511 SGGFASAAEINAT
+1511 IGGFASAAEINAT
-1524 VKVQQQDTEKV
+1524 VKIQQQNTDKV

-1547 SVNSEDYTK
+1547 SVNPEEYSK
-1556 DSYKKFVKAVDA
+1556 DSYEKFTKAVDA
-1568 IMDMSAFTSEEEVA
+1568 IMDMNAFTSEEEVA
-1582 ALDAKLRDA
+1582 ALDAKLMDA
-1591 YNNLKAE
+1591 FNNLKAE
-1598 SPSTV
+1598 SPETV
-1603 NKDALTQALQKYAG
+1603 NKDVLTK
-1617 YKEAEY
+1617 
-1623 TAESWKAFAQAY
+1623 
-1635 AGAREV
+1635 
-1641 KDDANATQEA
+1641 
-1651 VDAAVEKLNAAANN
+1651 
-1665 LVKAENPS
+1665 
-1673 TVNKEALTQA
+1673 A

-1693 EYTAESWKAF
+1693 DYTAESWGPF
-1703 AQAYAG
+1703 AQAYAE
-1709 AREVNDNA
+1709 AREVSGDA
-1717 NATQEAVDAAVEK
+1717 NATQEAVNAAVEK
-1730 LNVAAK
+1730 LNVAANN
-1736 KLVKAEKPVDP
+1736 LVKAESPETVNKDALTKALQKYAEYKEADYTAESWGPFAQAYAEAREVSGDANATQEAVNAAVEKLNVAANNLVKA
-1747 EKPGKPENPDKPNK
+1747 EKPGKPENPDKPSK
-1761 PETAEKPSKP
+1761 PETPGKPSKQE
-1771 GKPAKPGK
+1771 KPAKPGNKKEPGK

-1795 TLAIAG
+1795 TLALAG
-1801 FGVLVALARRKRY
+1801 LGVCAALARRKRY

>member
-110 WQATLKNKDGVEFSH
+110 WQATLKNKDEVEFSH

-223 VYANLNATYKTQYV
+223 VYANFNATYKTQYV

-291 DGNLNFAV
+291 DRNLNFAV

-485 MVTVMENDKYY
+485 MVTVMENDKHY

-1095 SAKITKKD
+1095 SAKPEFVSAKITKKD
-1103 AVEVRFNERVSDDI
+1103 TIEVRFNERVSDDI

-1132 DYRTFEVKASDL
+1132 DYRTFEVKARDL

-1165 VEVESRTAKEI
+1165 VEVEARTAKEI

-1215 GDDDFSV
+1215 GDDDSV
-1222 SMTVDTK
+1222 Y
-1229 SSNTVLLKQDDDF
+1229 Q
-1242 QLSIDADGYVVFNV
+1242 
-1256 KGQQVTS
+1256 
-1263 KENVTTVVEHAS
+1263 
-1275 GKFNTNEYKESVTQ
+1275 
-1289 TTTIGKVN
+1289 
-1297 DGKLHVVHAV
+1297 
-1307 REPNGMLK
+1307 
-1315 LYVDGRLAT
+1315 
-1324 SAYDK
+1324 
-1329 KNHGADLSGAPVVLG
+1329 
-1344 STKFTGF
+1344 
-1351 VGDVVVRNSA
+1351 
-1361 LYYDD
+1361 
-1366 AQKAADHL
+1366 
-1374 GINATSKKLS
+1374 
-1384 KKGWDAEAC
+1384 
-1393 SQQTDEV
+1393 
-1400 GTGGDGSAKDVLD
+1400 
-1413 NKLNTYWHS
+1413 
-1422 NYSGQD
+1422 
-1428 HCGGT
+1428 
-1433 HTLTVSFGKEITFD
+1433 
-1447 SLEYVARQGA
+1447 
-1457 GNGTWTSATVYGI
+1457 
-1470 DKSGNETKIAE
+1470 
-1481 VSDMKLTNNKYEFAF
+1481 
-1496 DQSQTFKVVRFEVQG
+1496 
-1511 SGGFASAAEINAT
+1511 
-1524 VKVQQQDTEKV
+1524 
-1535 LDLQNKAQELLN
+1535 
-1547 SVNSEDYTK
+1547 
-1556 DSYKKFVKAVDA
+1556 
-1568 IMDMSAFTSEEEVA
+1568 
-1582 ALDAKLRDA
+1582 
-1591 YNNLKAE
+1591 
-1598 SPSTV
+1598 
-1603 NKDALTQALQKYAG
+1603 
-1617 YKEAEY
+1617 
-1623 TAESWKAFAQAY
+1623 
-1635 AGAREV
+1635 
-1641 KDDANATQEA
+1641 
-1651 VDAAVEKLNAAANN
+1651 
-1665 LVKAENPS
+1665 
-1673 TVNKEALTQA
+1673 
-1683 LQKYA
+1683 
-1688 EYKEA
+1688 
-1693 EYTAESWKAF
+1693 
-1703 AQAYAG
+1703 
-1709 AREVNDNA
+1709 
-1717 NATQEAVDAAVEK
+1717 
-1730 LNVAAK
+1730 
-1736 KLVKAEKPVDP
+1736 
-1747 EKPGKPENPDKPNK
+1747 
-1761 PETAEKPSKP
+1761 
-1771 GKPAKPGK
+1771 
-1779 VTTGL
+1779 
-1784 QTNTGILMVAG
+1784 
-1795 TLAIAG
+1795 
-1801 FGVLVALARRKRY
+1801 